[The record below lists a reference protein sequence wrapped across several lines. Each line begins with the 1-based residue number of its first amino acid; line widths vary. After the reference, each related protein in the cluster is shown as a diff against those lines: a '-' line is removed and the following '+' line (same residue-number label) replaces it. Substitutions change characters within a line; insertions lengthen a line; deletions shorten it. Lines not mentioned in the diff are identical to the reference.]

1 MTILVVGAA
10 GTLGRQVVRQAL
22 DEGYPVRCLVRN
34 VRKANFLREWGAEL
48 VYGDLKLPET
58 LPNTLK
64 GITVV
69 IDAATLRPEE
79 EFATLK
85 EVDLI
90 GKIAL
95 IKAAKIANIKRYI
108 FFSIANNE
116 KFPNIPLMRLKTVIE
131 NVLKTSEIPYTIF
144 QISGFYQGIISQYAI
159 PILEQQE
166 VSTTQDAVSISYINT
181 QDAAK
186 FCTRSLQLEETT
198 NQTFSLVGPKDWVSD
213 DIIKLCEEIS
223 GQAAKVSFTPLILL
237 KIIRQIISFSQ
248 WGWDIQDRL
257 AFSEVL
263 NSNTMNVQSRQELYK
278 IFKFESTELLSL
290 ESYLQEYFEKMLKK
304 LRDLNYNQSQAAK
317 RKDLTF

>member
-1 MTILVVGAA
+1 MTILVVGAT

-95 IKAAKIANIKRYI
+95 IKAAKVANIKRYI

-290 ESYLQEYFEKMLKK
+290 ES
-304 LRDLNYNQSQAAK
+304 
-317 RKDLTF
+317 

>member
-1 MTILVVGAA
+1 MTILVVGAT

-95 IKAAKIANIKRYI
+95 IKAAKVADIKRYI

-223 GQAAKVSFTPLILL
+223 GQAAKVSFTPLLLL

-263 NSNTMNVQSRQELYK
+263 NSSTMTGQSRQELYK
-278 IFKFESTELLSL
+278 TFKFESTELLSL

>member
-1 MTILVVGAA
+1 
-10 GTLGRQVVRQAL
+10 
-22 DEGYPVRCLVRN
+22 VRN

-95 IKAAKIANIKRYI
+95 IKAAKVANIKRYI

-223 GQAAKVSFTPLILL
+223 GQAAKVSFTPLLLL

-263 NSNTMNVQSRQELYK
+263 NSSTMTGQSRQELYK
-278 IFKFESTELLSL
+278 TFKFESTELLSL

>member
-1 MTILVVGAA
+1 MTILVVGAT

-95 IKAAKIANIKRYI
+95 IKAAKVANIKRYI

-223 GQAAKVSFTPLILL
+223 GQAAKVSFTPLLLL

>member
-1 MTILVVGAA
+1 MTILVVGAT

-95 IKAAKIANIKRYI
+95 IKAAKVANIKRYI

-223 GQAAKVSFTPLILL
+223 GQAARVSFTPLLLL

-263 NSNTMNVQSRQELYK
+263 NSSTMTGQSRQELYK
-278 IFKFESTELLSL
+278 TFKFESTELLSL

>member
-1 MTILVVGAA
+1 MTILVVGAT

-34 VRKANFLREWGAEL
+34 MRKANFLREWGAEL

-95 IKAAKIANIKRYI
+95 IKAAKVANIKRYI

-166 VSTTQDAVSISYINT
+166 VSTTQDAVSISY
-181 QDAAK
+181 
-186 FCTRSLQLEETT
+186 
-198 NQTFSLVGPKDWVSD
+198 
-213 DIIKLCEEIS
+213 
-223 GQAAKVSFTPLILL
+223 
-237 KIIRQIISFSQ
+237 
-248 WGWDIQDRL
+248 
-257 AFSEVL
+257 
-263 NSNTMNVQSRQELYK
+263 
-278 IFKFESTELLSL
+278 LSL
-290 ESYLQEYFEKMLKK
+290 IHI
-304 LRDLNYNQSQAAK
+304 
-317 RKDLTF
+317 

>member
-1 MTILVVGAA
+1 MTILVVGAT

>member
-1 MTILVVGAA
+1 
-10 GTLGRQVVRQAL
+10 
-22 DEGYPVRCLVRN
+22 
-34 VRKANFLREWGAEL
+34 
-48 VYGDLKLPET
+48 
-58 LPNTLK
+58 
-64 GITVV
+64 
-69 IDAATLRPEE
+69 
-79 EFATLK
+79 
-85 EVDLI
+85 
-90 GKIAL
+90 
-95 IKAAKIANIKRYI
+95 
-108 FFSIANNE
+108 
-116 KFPNIPLMRLKTVIE
+116 MRLKTVIE

-186 FCTRSLQLEETT
+186 FCTRSLQLEETK

-304 LRDLNYNQSQAAK
+304 LRDLNYNQSQAANEC
-317 RKDLTF
+317 TI

>member
-1 MTILVVGAA
+1 MTILVVGAT

-34 VRKANFLREWGAEL
+34 MRKANFLREWGAEL

-95 IKAAKIANIKRYI
+95 IKAAKVANIKRYI

-198 NQTFSLVGPKDWVSD
+198 NQTFSLVGPKDWISD

>member
-1 MTILVVGAA
+1 MTILVVGAT

-95 IKAAKIANIKRYI
+95 IKAAKVANIKRYI

-198 NQTFSLVGPKDWVSD
+198 NQTFSLVGPKDWFSD

>member
-1 MTILVVGAA
+1 MTILVVGAT
-10 GTLGRQVVRQAL
+10 GTLGRQIVRQAL

-48 VYGDLKLPET
+48 VYGDLKSPET

-95 IKAAKIANIKRYI
+95 IKAAKLANIQRYI

-116 KFPNIPLMRLKTVIE
+116 KFPNIPLMRLKAVIE
-131 NVLKTSEIPYTIF
+131 NVLKNSEIPYTIF

-159 PILEQQE
+159 PILEQQQ
-166 VSTTQDAVSISYINT
+166 VSTTQDAASISYINT

-186 FCTRSLQLEETT
+186 FCTKSLTFDETK
-198 NQTFSLVGPKDWVSD
+198 NQTFSLAGPKDWISE
-213 DIIKLCEEIS
+213 DIIKLCEDLS
-223 GQAAKVSFTPLILL
+223 GQAAEVSFTPLFLL
-237 KIIRQIISFSQ
+237 KIIRQLISFSQ

-263 NSNTMNVQSRQELYK
+263 STNTMTPQSRSELYST
-278 IFKFESTELLSL
+278 FKFEKNDLLSL

-304 LRDLNYNQSQAAK
+304 LRDLNYDQSQAAK

>member
-1 MTILVVGAA
+1 MTILVVGAT

-95 IKAAKIANIKRYI
+95 IKAAKVANIKRYI

-223 GQAAKVSFTPLILL
+223 GQAAKVSFTPLLLL

-263 NSNTMNVQSRQELYK
+263 NSSTMTGQSRQELYK
-278 IFKFESTELLSL
+278 TFKFESTELLSL

>member
-1 MTILVVGAA
+1 MTILVVGAT

-95 IKAAKIANIKRYI
+95 IKAAKVANIKRYI

>member
-1 MTILVVGAA
+1 M
-10 GTLGRQVVRQAL
+10 
-22 DEGYPVRCLVRN
+22 
-34 VRKANFLREWGAEL
+34 RKANFLREWGAEL

-95 IKAAKIANIKRYI
+95 IKAAKVANIKRYI

-116 KFPNIPLMRLKTVIE
+116 KFPNITLIRLKTVIE

-186 FCTRSLQLEETT
+186 FCTRSLQLEETK

>member
-1 MTILVVGAA
+1 MTILVVGAT

-95 IKAAKIANIKRYI
+95 IKAAKVANIKRYI

-263 NSNTMNVQSRQELYK
+263 NSSTMTGQSRQELYK
-278 IFKFESTELLSL
+278 TFKFESTELLSL

>member
-1 MTILVVGAA
+1 MTILVVGAT
-10 GTLGRQVVRQAL
+10 GTLGRQIVRQAL

-95 IKAAKIANIKRYI
+95 IKAAKVANIKRYI